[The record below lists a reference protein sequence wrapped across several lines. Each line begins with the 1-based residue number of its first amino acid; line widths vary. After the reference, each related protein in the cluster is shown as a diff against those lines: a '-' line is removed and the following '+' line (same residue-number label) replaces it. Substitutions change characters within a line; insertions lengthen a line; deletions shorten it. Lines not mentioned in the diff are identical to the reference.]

1 MAGHI
6 RKRGKRA
13 DGTTRWQAR
22 HPDPA
27 RPGTTA
33 QIERTF
39 SSRAEAEDWLTGQS
53 HALRSGSYISPK
65 QAERPF
71 ADVVEA
77 WREAWSQ
84 RLSPTTTAG
93 YQNILD
99 VYISPT
105 FGTTPIGQITHEAV
119 QRYVNQLAKTRAPGT
134 VRNVY
139 AVLRN
144 VFNKGVR
151 MGMVKVNPC

>member
-6 RKRGKRA
+6 RKRGKRK
-13 DGTTRWQAR
+13 DGTWRWQAR

-39 SSRAEAEDWLTGQS
+39 NNRAEAEDWLTEQS
-53 HALRSGSYISPK
+53 HALRSGTYVSPK

-71 ADVVEA
+71 SDVLAA
-77 WREAWSQ
+77 WQESWPN
-84 RLSPTTTAG
+84 LSPTTADR
-93 YQNILD
+93 YANIVKNYLR
-99 VYISPT
+99 PT
-105 FGTTPIGQITHEAV
+105 FGAQPIGRLTHEAV
-119 QRYVNQLAKTRAPGT
+119 QRYVNKLAQEHAPGT

-139 AVLRN
+139 A
-144 VFNKGVR
+144 
-151 MGMVKVNPC
+151 